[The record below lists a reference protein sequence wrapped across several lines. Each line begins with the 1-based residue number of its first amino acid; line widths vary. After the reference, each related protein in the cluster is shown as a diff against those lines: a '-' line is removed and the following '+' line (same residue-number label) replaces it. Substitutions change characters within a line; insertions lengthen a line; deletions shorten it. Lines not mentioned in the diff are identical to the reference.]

1 MLDASSLDSH
11 LTPHAASV
19 SYDRAGITTSLAQ
32 SATRIDLSRC
42 SVRYYF
48 TSFNRARLFK
58 DGEKPL
64 VTGTTG
70 NFGCELLESLLM
82 DDDVDIVYA
91 VNRRGTQA
99 FDRQKA
105 AFQEKNIDDDLL
117 NSPKFKLVEGDLKL
131 PGLGVEQSVY
141 NEVRS

>member
-1 MLDASSLDSH
+1 MLTKSNSHTPQTATERAAEHLVAFASRYTKDF
-11 LTPHAASV
+11 P
-19 SYDRAGITTSLAQ
+19 
-32 SATRIDLSRC
+32 TRLSPLR
-42 SVRYYF
+42 SRP
-48 TSFNRARLFK
+48 ARK
-58 DGEKPL
+58 EVVL

-82 DDDVDIVYA
+82 DDVVDIVYA

-105 AFQEKNIDDDLL
+105 AFQAKDIDEDLL
-117 NSPKFKLVEGDLKL
+117 NSPKFKLIEGDLKL

-141 NEVRS
+141 SEVRS